1 MNTKVLIPFKFI
13 SLLWLAVFA
22 TPKLSGHEGSH
33 SYSLPIE
40 NIGKVEPDKAI
51 NLYARLSGYHPE
63 AKEHFRDALLL
74 RGDIEDFFRRRLE
87 ELPQT
92 PFNGRDRNIYFRIMS
107 DLRTPW
113 AARICGQHL
122 LSDSKI
128 VLPEFKSEKDA
139 QDFFIEKGAT
149 TLTNSTYAMYALEQM
164 NIYRAPTK
172 FGMPTPSGKKP
183 KRDLWREW
191 WRSNEASIEGL
202 LAGEDTPNP
211 TVKDDVM
218 KATRD
223 QTDLQNP
230 DSESSQLQTT
240 GHQRIKR
247 VETNGYLFQWRIIL
261 GILFFSLAVAGWL
274 IHLKRRAA
282 SNRGDDH

>member
-1 MNTKVLIPFKFI
+1 MNKKVLRPFKFL

-22 TPKLSGHEGSH
+22 AARLSGHEGSH
-33 SYSLPIE
+33 SYSLPFE

-63 AKEHFRDALLL
+63 AKEHFRDALLQ

-92 PFNGRDRNIYFRIMS
+92 PFNGGDRSIYFRIMS

-122 LSDSKI
+122 LSDYKI
-128 VLPEFKSEKDA
+128 VLPEFKNEKEA
-139 QDFFIEKGAT
+139 QDFFAKVGENT
-149 TLTNSTYAMYALEQM
+149 TTNTTYAMYALEQM
-164 NIYRAPTK
+164 NINTAPTK
-172 FGMPTPSGKKP
+172 FGMPTPSGKKS

-191 WRSNEASIEGL
+191 WRNNEANIEVL

-218 KATRD
+218 SAARD
-223 QTDLQNP
+223 QTDLQHP
-230 DSESSQLQTT
+230 DNESSELQTT
-240 GHQRIKR
+240 GHQRNKR
-247 VETNGYLFQWRIIL
+247 AESNGYRSQWRLIL
-261 GILFFSLAVAGWL
+261 GIMLFFLAVAGWL
-274 IHLKRRAA
+274 IRIKRRAV
-282 SNRGDDH
+282 SNRG